1 MFASSPPGK
10 NTEIATWKGGAMAIN
25 VIDILL
31 VLAFLAIV
39 AAGFIGGVIRLLFV
53 LVALYLGVIVAG
65 LFYVPIGLGLSSR
78 LSAIDP
84 FTAELVSFF
93 LLMAGA
99 TVALSISLLK
109 TFATLRLPRYLAGLD
124 QTGGAALGVV
134 AATFTVVVATV
145 VLSFFFGLVTETA
158 AKGVQVS
165 PVLLSL
171 ALQLRA
177 SFLAR
182 YFVDLSAPLFVLI
195 VPWFPNGLPA
205 ILVVT

>member
-1 MFASSPPGK
+1 
-10 NTEIATWKGGAMAIN
+10 MAIN

-31 VLAFLAIV
+31 VLAFLGIV
-39 AAGFIGGVIRLLFV
+39 TLGFFGGVVRLLFV

-65 LFYVPIGLGLSSR
+65 LFYVPIGLNLSRS

-84 FTAELVSFF
+84 FTAELLSFF
-93 LLMAGA
+93 LLMIGA
-99 TVALSISLLK
+99 TVAISFSLLK

-124 QTGGAALGVV
+124 QTGGAALGVI
-134 AATFTVVVATV
+134 AATFTVVVTTV
-145 VLSFFFGLVTETA
+145 VMRFFFGLVTETA
-158 AKGVQVS
+158 AKGIQVS
-165 PVLLSL
+165 PVLFSL

-182 YFVDLSAPLFVLI
+182 YFVELSAPLFVLI

-205 ILVVT
+205 ILVVV